1 MPKTTTWEL
10 PPHSGAKHLLLKR
23 YLEAWY
29 PKLANAAQ
37 FRGGGQLNYID
48 AFAGPGI
55 YSKGEPG
62 SPIIALTTLLSHV
75 SFQKWSGVRFLMYFV
90 DDNED
95 RIESLTVEVEKVWS
109 ARPGGKPKNVDV
121 EIKLSSFL
129 NLVGDLKLISGS
141 KDKSFHPTFAF
152 VDPFGFKGLPLADL
166 CDLLSKGSCDV
177 MFNFMYDAINR
188 WCGTNGDKNQA
199 SFELLFNGTR
209 HLGVSQLK
217 KGERELFLHSLIEET
232 ISEHGNF
239 DYVRHF
245 KMEGSSARTLYTLFF
260 ATRHIEG
267 LRVMKDAMWSVDP
280 TNGNRF
286 SDRLVKQPS
295 LFEGAPDYDTL
306 AKILT
311 QRFSGETI
319 SIEILEMFTLK
330 ETRFKES
337 HLRQHVLM
345 PLEENGSIQLMNP
358 KKGRQRRHFPP
369 GSMIKFLISNEALIV
384 S

>member
-1 MPKTTTWEL
+1 LPKTTTWEL
-10 PPHSGAKHLLLKR
+10 PPHSGAKHLLLRR

-29 PKLANAAQ
+29 PKLANSAQ
-37 FRGGGQLNYID
+37 LRGGGQLNYID

-62 SPIIALTTLLSHV
+62 SPIIALTTLLNHV
-75 SFQKWSGVRFLMYFV
+75 SFPKWGGVRFLMYFV
-90 DDNED
+90 DADED
-95 RIESLTVEVEKVWS
+95 RIESLKVQVDKVWS
-109 ARPGGKPKNVDV
+109 DLPGGKPKNIEV

-129 NLVGDLKLISGS
+129 DLVGELKQISSS
-141 KDKSFHPTFAF
+141 KNKSFYPTFAF

-166 CDLLSKGSCDV
+166 CDLLRKGSCDV

-188 WCGTNGDKNQA
+188 WCGTKGDQNQA
-199 SFELLFNGTR
+199 SFELLFDGTR
-209 HLGVSQLK
+209 HLDVNQLE
-217 KGERELFLHSLIEET
+217 KGEREPFLHSLIEDT
-232 ISEHGNF
+232 ISEHGHF
-239 DYVRHF
+239 DFVRHF

-295 LFEGAPDYDTL
+295 LFEGAPDYDNF

-311 QRFSGETI
+311 QRFGGGTT
-319 SIEILEMFTLK
+319 SIENLEMFTLK

-345 PLEENGSIQLMNP
+345 PLEGSGLIQLTNP
-358 KKGRQRRHFPP
+358 KKGRQSRHFPA
-369 GSMIKFLISNEALIV
+369 GSMIKFLTPHGDLDSV
-384 S
+384 